1 MFGLQQQQ
9 REQKQQLKNAL
20 EKNLKNGK
28 ERREK
33 AKLKMYDLV
42 GRRYHIFN
50 SASSG
55 SLWYVFRIF
64 LRSGMLLLLFLK
76 F

>member
-55 SLWYVFRIF
+55 SLW
-64 LRSGMLLLLFLK
+64 
-76 F
+76 